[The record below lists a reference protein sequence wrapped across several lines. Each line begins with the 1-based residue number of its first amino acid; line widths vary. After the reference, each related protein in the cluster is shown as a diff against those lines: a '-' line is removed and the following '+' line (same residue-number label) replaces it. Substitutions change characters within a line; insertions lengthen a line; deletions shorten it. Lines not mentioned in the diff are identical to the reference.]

1 MRLSYSTPLS
11 AVLTMECEHVN
22 TCGHC
27 KKASLQEKGHQYNQ
41 RSNPLHFTHTLQ
53 LVIKCTLY
61 LEAPFQRCLLAFTL
75 NSFVVHHALLSLP
88 VFNPAA
94 YHFLTLHHLL

>member
-41 RSNPLHFTHTLQ
+41 RSNPLHCIHTACN
-53 LVIKCTLY
+53 K
-61 LEAPFQRCLLAFTL
+61 
-75 NSFVVHHALLSLP
+75 VHTVS
-88 VFNPAA
+88 
-94 YHFLTLHHLL
+94 